1 MKKIN
6 YIKLAK
12 QSAKKQIS
20 ELRKISKVFNNSF
33 IKAVETIYQC
43 KGKVICAGVGKSGLI
58 AACGSEHKHVVSFL
72 LKQPSIDISQ
82 TDKHGWNA
90 LHWATQFSKKSAEI
104 VIALLNHSTTNINV
118 INQQEKTYGFTPL
131 DKAYRR
137 LSKLQQTRNRTK
149 QDNEEQVIYHIINAI
164 LLKGGVS
171 IMHH

>member
-1 MKKIN
+1 MGFDSSICWYAISSWISSGIVFL
-6 YIKLAK
+6 YIYVCLKC
-12 QSAKKQIS
+12 
-20 ELRKISKVFNNSF
+20 V
-33 IKAVETIYQC
+33 C
-43 KGKVICAGVGKSGLI
+43 KCNWGK
-58 AACGSEHKHVVSFL
+58 
-72 LKQPSIDISQ
+72 
-82 TDKHGWNA
+82 NA

-171 IMHH
+171 IIHQ